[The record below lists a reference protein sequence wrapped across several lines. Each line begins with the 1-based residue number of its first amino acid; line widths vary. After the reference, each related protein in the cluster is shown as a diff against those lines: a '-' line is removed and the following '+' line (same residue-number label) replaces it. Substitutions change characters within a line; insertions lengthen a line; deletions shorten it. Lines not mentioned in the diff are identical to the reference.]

1 MWAIAGVLLGIAIVA
16 GIAGFHFGPHA
27 HAVATV
33 AGAATAIVLVTLAFT
48 GHAQPLLFV
57 LLGADVAV
65 TGGLSM
71 IAVKGFSSRAE
82 LARPPTEHVAGAFA
96 TALDTLDPDGTVR
109 LNGEIWSA
117 TALNPPIEA
126 GSSVHVVRRVSL
138 RLEVW
143 ADTGD
148 DPAELFSIEA
158 PARDGGRNLGLPA
171 DAEAGQERT
180 PSP

>member
-1 MWAIAGVLLGIAIVA
+1 MWAIAGVLLGILIVTS
-16 GIAGFHFGPHA
+16 IAGFHFGPHA
-27 HAVATV
+27 HAAATV
-33 AGAATAIVLVTLAFT
+33 VGAVTAIFLITLAFT

-71 IAVKGFSSRAE
+71 IAVKGFSNRDV
-82 LARPPTEHVAGAFA
+82 LARLPSEHVVGAFA
-96 TALDTLDPDGTVR
+96 TALDALDPDGTVR

-126 GSSVHVVRRVSL
+126 GTSVHVVRRVSL

-148 DPAELFSIEA
+148 DPAVLFSIEA
-158 PARDGGRNLGLPA
+158 PAAGTATNPQPPA
-171 DAEAGQERT
+171 DAEAGEERT
-180 PSP
+180 SSP